1 MKKFHI
7 IMTILLIFFPSVSYA
22 FLNDIID
29 SAQKGLDTALG
40 SIQGVAPGSNGGINQ
55 GIKGTML
62 DNIFVDHTYDEDIPF
77 HKQFP
82 RVALT
87 ILSSPEFHAEMPA
100 YAPSSTNYKSGCYE
114 VKAKIWHSSE
124 QSTDIE
130 KVVWCS
136 PDNIAT
142 GIPLRGAIQW
152 WSGTTILHAKLAKY
166 EKNNGPV
173 STGKKR
179 TEGPIPPD
187 APIPDDIVHQKY
199 YSASMLSANTYD
211 GMMVASIL
219 YQMGFDWSYQEDRRV
234 WIVKFNGAKR

>member
-1 MKKFHI
+1 MKKFYI
-7 IMTILLIFFPSVSYA
+7 ITTTFIIFLPSVSYA
-22 FLNDIID
+22 FLNDMID
-29 SAQKGLDTALG
+29 SAQKELNKALG
-40 SIQGVAPGSNGGINQ
+40 SIQGVASESTGAINQ
-55 GIKGTML
+55 GIKGTIL
-62 DNIFVDHTYDEDIPF
+62 DNIFVDHTYDENIPF
-77 HKQFP
+77 HKQYP

-87 ILSSPEFHAEMPA
+87 VLSSPEFHAEMPFA
-100 YAPSSTNYKSGCYE
+100 SSSSTNYKSGCYE
-114 VKAKIWHSSE
+114 VKAKVWHSPD

-166 EKNNGPV
+166 GTNIGPV

-211 GMMVASIL
+211 GMMVASML

-234 WIVKFNGAKR
+234 WIVKFNDAQR